1 MSTCHFKLVLLG
13 ETAVGKSCLVV
24 RFVRDEFFEFQEPTI
39 GAAFLTQTVP
49 LDTSIVKF
57 EIWDTAG
64 QGALRERGEAGRWR
78 CACIIGVAPSRVC
91 VLRALRAVLCPLFGC
106 RTAARVNLFVPSRS
120 RLPSLSP
127 PPPRAPT
134 LSSMRSPPPLPPP
147 PPLSPAPERYRS
159 LAPMYYRG
167 AKAAIVVYDI
177 TKTVRWEPLRGYAP
191 ALDLSIS

>member
-78 CACIIGVAPSRVC
+78 CACSIGVAPSRVC
-91 VLRALRAVLCPLFGC
+91 AFAYCAHCARCFAHCAHGC

-134 LSSMRSPPPLPPP
+134 LSSMRSPPPSPLLLPS
-147 PPLSPAPERYRS
+147 PLHQS
-159 LAPMYYRG
+159 G
-167 AKAAIVVYDI
+167 IAAWHQCTIEEQ
-177 TKTVRWEPLRGYAP
+177 KRR
-191 ALDLSIS
+191 LSFMILQRRCVGSR

>member
-78 CACIIGVAPSRVC
+78 CACSIGVAPSRVC
-91 VLRALRAVLCPLFGC
+91 AFAYCAHCARCFAHSSAAGPLRASICLCHRAHASHLSLPPLH
-106 RTAARVNLFVPSRS
+106 AH
-120 RLPSLSP
+120 LPSP
-127 PPPRAPT
+127 PCA
-134 LSSMRSPPPLPPP
+134 LPPP
-147 PPLSPAPERYRS
+147 SPLLLPSPLHQS
-159 LAPMYYRG
+159 G
-167 AKAAIVVYDI
+167 IAAWHQCTIEEQ
-177 TKTVRWEPLRGYAP
+177 KRR
-191 ALDLSIS
+191 LSFMILQRRCVGSR